1 MKITFIIGGLQFY
14 IIFKSSK
21 NLEIESD
28 IIYIAYSTLFII
40 SYYLKQVMCI
50 YCFKLINKIKIS

>member
-21 NLEIESD
+21 NLEISD
-28 IIYIAYSTLFII
+28 IIYIACSTLFII
-40 SYYLKQVMCI
+40 SYYLKQIICI